1 MNENQKV
8 SLTAVLLNCI
18 CAIVFN
24 INLFIAIAYGDTSS
38 FSFIL
43 RIFCAVGW
51 TMCAIIWIIRYIKFK
66 KENN

>member
-1 MNENQKV
+1 MNEKQKV

-24 INLFIAIAYGDTSS
+24 INLFIAIAFGDTNS

-43 RIFCAVGW
+43 RIFCSVGW
-51 TMCAIIWIIRYIKFK
+51 TMCAIIWIFRYIKFK
-66 KENN
+66 KENK